1 MAFEH
6 ILAFSTP
13 LGVAFTDVFACCLK
27 EVLNEYSYY
36 ADCAGLQYDVRVT
49 KGGFELMF
57 YGYHHKLPVL
67 VQKVY
72 YVLRVST
79 IPCCL
84 LAINCGL
91 FCVFSVRPLLIVC
104 RCTSHL
110 TITTQIIV
118 IIGVGR
124 NEEYG
129 HYVGCITPISN
140 SLTTMR

>member
-36 ADCAGLQYDVRVT
+36 ADCAGLQYDVRVS

-67 VQKVY
+67 VQKVILWGNC
-72 YVLRVST
+72 VTMLCFVFD
-79 IPCCL
+79 ICCVGYFMDCL
-84 LAINCGL
+84 S
-91 FCVFSVRPLLIVC
+91 VFSDL
-104 RCTSHL
+104 
-110 TITTQIIV
+110 
-118 IIGVGR
+118 
-124 NEEYG
+124 
-129 HYVGCITPISN
+129 
-140 SLTTMR
+140 

>member
-36 ADCAGLQYDVRVT
+36 ADCAGLQYDVRVS

-67 VQKVY
+67 VQKVLLY
-72 YVLRVST
+72 AVMPSMLCCFLGVSS
-79 IPCCL
+79 CCFVPL
-84 LAINCGL
+84 VCTHYCRTV
-91 FCVFSVRPLLIVC
+91 FCMNVTYHLTLLI
-104 RCTSHL
+104 S
-110 TITTQIIV
+110 I
-118 IIGVGR
+118 
-124 NEEYG
+124 YS
-129 HYVGCITPISN
+129 PSP
-140 SLTTMR
+140 